1 MATTTEKKLP
11 TEQPIV
17 PTWVEATPLT
27 VPPVAPVAPIS
38 TVEAIRAAKARAN
51 VANVQ
56 AQVDTNNLK
65 APVTPPVAPTTVPPV
80 PQTPWQE
87 VAQRNLEAEWID
99 VSKLKPL
106 EPLRTP
112 APTTVKPPITEVS
125 DVEKQAQSSGV
136 PYTMV
141 NGQAQY
147 NPKTREEAI
156 KVLQT
161 GGSFAQESKMT
172 AQAKSSLD
180 KLRKLTALNDTQ
192 LADAIYQGKV
202 SAEELNQLKVVNP
215 QVVALAQERSKNLS
229 TAQVQNNVMSTY
241 GTGEIKYTNTALDN
255 LNRTLTEIDS
265 NGDYKTI
272 KDEVYAQYPEMD
284 NLRKNITQTTVDIRG
299 IQEAIRQ
306 QANDL
311 KERFKGLPMSTI
323 LTMASAKNK
332 PLTDQLYALQDQLT
346 LDSAEYNAQLD
357 QAKDEIEY
365 TLQNNQRLEKRAFD
379 IYGTVR
385 SEEIRQEDIQ
395 REDERIKR
403 DIELEEY
410 RYQRELED
418 GNLIRAEERK
428 NKLED
433 LKLDYDNNLKLWL
446 LQLGVDPSGMTP
458 EELTANYANAA
469 GTEKAKEDLYKQAS
483 LLREE
488 KVVNEDWSESTRW
501 VNPLTG
507 QEINPVKTF
516 WPEAGNN
523 VDMNA
528 VLAGYSPAGQEL
540 LSVPDGTVIPTR
552 LDEVSAQNA
561 SIRWKECAE
570 YINDIAGT
578 KMGSSYASK
587 QAVCNEPNGWVGSI
601 VAWKPNGSG
610 NYGHTGIIVNE
621 DENNWYVKSSNYV
634 PWTVTTEKI
643 PKEKISNFYTPDSV
657 KQATQQAQE
666 TQQPIAKKYANGNV
680 RTAEWILYDKK
691 EVSAENQKV
700 ITNDSYKALK
710 ASESL
715 NREWQAYKSLIDKYG
730 IEAMPWKA
738 RSEMQSAYERVMRQ
752 AQTFFNLWVLQKLDE
767 EAVQRMIPM
776 TARWM
781 TDNKYLNPFER
792 DAIAGQ
798 VKQVDEMIK
807 SKLQGEYDSLT
818 TIYGSFWDTLS
829 GLNDV
834 KRIYNKNIGT
844 WASDVEEYTNQ

>member
-1 MATTTEKKLP
+1 MAATTTEKKIP
-11 TEQPIV
+11 TPEPIV

-27 VPPVAPVAPIS
+27 VPPVAPVTPPVVS

-56 AQVDTNNLK
+56 AQVDAQNAAK
-65 APVTPPVAPTTVPPV
+65 APVTPPTPTPAPIV

-87 VAQRNLEAEWID
+87 VAQANLEAKGID
-99 VSKLKPL
+99 VSKIKPL

-112 APTTVKPPITEVS
+112 IKTPEIS
-125 DVEKQAQSSGV
+125 DVEKNAQASGV
-136 PYTMV
+136 PYTMA
-141 NGQAQY
+141 NGQPQFT
-147 NPKTREEAI
+147 PKTREEAI

-161 GGSFAQESKMT
+161 GGSFAQESKLT
-172 AQAKSSLD
+172 AQAKANLD
-180 KLRKLTALNDTQ
+180 NIRKLSGLNETQ
-192 LADAIYQGKV
+192 LADYISQGKV
-202 SAEELNQLKVVNP
+202 SSSDIAQLQAINP
-215 QVVALAQERSKNLS
+215 NLVALAQQK
-229 TAQVQNNVMSTY
+229 AQNNSIAEVNNNSMSVY
-241 GTGEIKYTNTALDN
+241 GKGEITYRNTALDN
-255 LNRTLTEIDS
+255 LNKTLAEIDS
-265 NGDYKTI
+265 NGS
-272 KDEVYAQYPEMD
+272 YAQVKEQVFSQYPQMD
-284 NLRKNITQTTVDIRG
+284 SLRQNITKTSVEIRG
-299 IQEAIRQ
+299 IQEAMRK
-306 QANDL
+306 QADDL

-323 LTMASAKNK
+323 LAMASTKNK

-357 QAKDEIEY
+357 QAKTEIDY
-365 TLQNNQRLEKRAFD
+365 TLQQSQRAENRAFQL
-379 IYGTVR
+379 YNTTNA
-385 SEEIRQEDIQ
+385 EEIRQEDIQ

-418 GNLIRAEERK
+418 GNIIRAEERR

-433 LKLDYDNNLKLWL
+433 LKLDYDNNLKLGL
-446 LQLGVDPSGMTP
+446 LQLWVDPTGMTP
-458 EELTANYANAA
+458 EELTANYANAVW
-469 GTEKAKEDLYKQAS
+469 TEKAKEDLYKQVS
-483 LLREE
+483 MLREE
-488 KVVNEDWSESTRW
+488 KVVNEDGSESTRW

-507 QEINPVKTF
+507 QEINPTKTF

-528 VLAGYSPAGQEL
+528 VLAWYSPAGQEL

-552 LDEVSAQNA
+552 LDQVSKQNA

-570 YINDIAGT
+570 YVNDIAGT
-578 KMGSSYASK
+578 KMGSSYSSK
-587 QAVCNEPNGWVGSI
+587 QAVCNEPTGWVGSI
-601 VAWKPNGSG
+601 VAWQPNGSG

-643 PKEKISNFYTPDSV
+643 PKESIKNFYTPDSV

-700 ITNDSYKALK
+700 INNDSYKALK

-715 NREWQAYKSLIDKYG
+715 NREWQAYKALIDKYG
-730 IEAMPWKA
+730 IEAMPWQA

-767 EAVQRMIPM
+767 EAVQRMIPK

-844 WASDVEEYTNQ
+844 TASDVEEYTN